1 MVTHGNGGSE
11 VQIYNTGLPTGAA
24 IVQEI
29 DENNNST
36 FFTYDANGYMV
47 SVARSTPLFFEG
59 LV

>member
-11 VQIYNTGLPTGAA
+11 VQIYNTSLPTGAA

-36 FFTYDANGYMV
+36 FFTYDANGYM
-47 SVARSTPLFFEG
+47 A
-59 LV
+59 